1 MIDTGR
7 VAEGSRAG
15 ERRLPA
21 RPRPWGW
28 SVAVVAAALALPAV
42 VPSERWVRVLLLVV
56 IYAVLASGLNLLVGF
71 TGLLD
76 LGYVAF
82 FAVGAYTTALLTVR
96 VALERLGPEA
106 YAARLWWLPFL
117 SIALGALLAGIV
129 AGALGYPTLR
139 ARGDYLAIMTLGLG
153 EIVRLVAVNWTSLTR
168 GPAGIPG
175 VPPFALGPMELY
187 EPRRVYLVALAV
199 ALVLFVGIARI
210 TRSFVGRAWQA
221 IREDGLVAE
230 SMGIRTVRYKLL
242 AYVAG
247 GSVAGAIGVVF
258 AHAQGFINPDS
269 FVLNENFVV
278 LALVILGGGGTLAGP
293 LVGATAWIVFDQ
305 AVATSAFVQ
314 EHPEMRQL
322 LLGALVLGLL
332 RFAPGGIVR
341 RVARPERPVGAAT
354 PVDAGDGTGIG
365 TAGAGR
371 EGAADP
377 RDRGA
382 PQAGLPRDR
391 GGPGAGARGPR
402 GLAGSLTVL
411 ERDAER
417 ILAARGI
424 TCRFGGLTAL
434 RDVDLELRRGE
445 IVGLIGPNGAGKTTL
460 INVLTGILRPTAG
473 EVSIDGRPVAL
484 SRPSDAAAHG
494 IARTF
499 QTIRLLGEMTVLENV
514 LVGAHRHLPRD
525 VRAALGLSR
534 RGREAEREARE
545 RAASLL
551 EAVGLLDLADRP
563 ASTLPYGHQRRLE
576 IARALMLGPRFLCL
590 DEPAA
595 GMNPVE
601 TAELRELIL
610 DLAGAAIGVLLVEHD
625 VGLVTGV
632 SDRVLVLDHGE
643 PIAHGTATEVSRHPA
658 VIEAYLGR
666 DDGGG

>member
-1 MIDTGR
+1 MIGAGR
-7 VAEGSRAG
+7 VAEGPRAG
-15 ERRLPA
+15 ERRLPE
-21 RPRPWGW
+21 RSRPWGW
-28 SVAVVAAALALPAV
+28 TVAVVAAALALPAV
-42 VPSERWVRVLLLVV
+42 VPSERWVRVLILVV

-96 VALERLGPEA
+96 VALERVGPEA

-175 VPPFALGPMELY
+175 VPPFALGPIELY

-199 ALVLFVGIARI
+199 AVVLFVAIARI

-242 AYVAG
+242 AYVVG
-247 GSVAGAIGVVF
+247 GAVAGAIGVVF

-269 FVLNENFVV
+269 FVLNENFVI
-278 LALVILGGGGTLAGP
+278 LGLVILGGGGTLAGP
-293 LVGATAWIVFDQ
+293 IVGAIAWIVFDQ

-314 EHPEMRQL
+314 DHPEMRQL
-322 LLGALVLGLL
+322 LLGVLVLGLL
-332 RFAPGGIVR
+332 RFAPGGVVR
-341 RVARPERPVGAAT
+341 RMTRRPPSVEVGSAEEAAG
-354 PVDAGDGTGIG
+354 PAADN
-365 TAGAGR
+365 TADVPPRSPGSAGR
-371 EGAADP
+371 A
-377 RDRGA
+377 RS
-382 PQAGLPRDR
+382 
-391 GGPGAGARGPR
+391 GARAHRPAIALWVGR
-402 GLAGSLTVL
+402 DGGQVL
-411 ERDAER
+411 HAH
-417 ILAARGI
+417 GI

-534 RGREAEREARE
+534 RGRQADREARE

-551 EAVGLLDLADRP
+551 EAVGLLDLAERP
-563 ASTLPYGHQRRLE
+563 ASTLSYGHQRRLE
-576 IARALMLGPRFLCL
+576 IARALMVGPRFLCV

-601 TAELRELIL
+601 TADLRELL
-610 DLAGAAIGVLLVEHD
+610 LELVGGGIGVLLVEHD
-625 VGLVTGV
+625 VGLVTGT

-643 PIAHGTATEVSRHPA
+643 PIAHGRPSEISRHPA

-666 DDGGG
+666 GVDGR